1 MDYSMDNAARWWD
14 ASDDAG
20 FECQDTDEEN

>member
-20 FECQDTDEEN
+20 FEHQDTDEEN